1 MEQVPLS
8 RDADEARHLRPRYD
22 GQPPYVDVADA
33 PTMMPLD
40 ATADDDPVPPGM
52 AATPGGDADGQADHG
67 APQLL
72 PDLPEPVPD
81 PDFEVLTPPGLDE
94 DDVVPSPSLI
104 SDLSGQLEI
113 EVSPETTMSEETS
126 DPQADLPPG
135 LPQQPALPVQPQQRY
150 QAPAGTLNEALRNPG
165 RLCSNSTGQE
175 DHREGQAA
183 CEAQSEDWSRKGG
196 DLQDLHQ

>member
-1 MEQVPLS
+1 MMTQY
-8 RDADEARHLRPRYD
+8 HLEW
-22 GQPPYVDVADA
+22 
-33 PTMMPLD
+33 
-40 ATADDDPVPPGM
+40 
-52 AATPGGDADGQADHG
+52 
-67 APQLL
+67 LL
-72 PDLPEPVPD
+72 PQEAMLMDKLIMEHHNYFLIYRNQFPD

-135 LPQQPALPVQPQQRY
+135 LPQQPALPVQPQQRH